1 MALSVESD
9 AGAPLSERSCLDVL
23 IPCRTGAVFALYLC
37 SDSLRLISS
46 TYSKDVTAPLWTDY
60 ALRGSLLAFN
70 PLLVLFLLILS
81 SAGSPQRPDTTM
93 SLAFCGNDNNSA
105 AYNVDAGVFNNGCF
119 LDALT
124 VVPHVFLLFI
134 TFPILFIGECQRQ
147 VRPSACLC
155 HNTKWLELLNIL

>member
-1 MALSVESD
+1 M
-9 AGAPLSERSCLDVL
+9 DVL
-23 IPCRTGAVFALYLC
+23 IPCRSGAAIALYLC
-37 SDSLRLISS
+37 SDSLQLISS

-60 ALRGSLLAFN
+60 ALRGSLLVFFT
-70 PLLVLFLLILS
+70 PFLS
-81 SAGSPQRPDTTM
+81 SFSSCFGLSPTGSPQRPDTTM

-105 AYNVDAGVFNNGCF
+105 AYNVDAGVLNNGCF

-147 VRPSACLC
+147 VRTSACLC
-155 HNTKWLELLNIL
+155 HNTKWME